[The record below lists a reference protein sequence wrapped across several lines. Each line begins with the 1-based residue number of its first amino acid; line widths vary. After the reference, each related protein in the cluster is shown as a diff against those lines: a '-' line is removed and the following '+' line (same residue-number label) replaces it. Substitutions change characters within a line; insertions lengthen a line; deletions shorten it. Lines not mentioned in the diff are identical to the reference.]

1 MIIGDSMYDKPKPSK
16 NEGVDPVE
24 QRELQIVKQAIIKS
38 LIESGAVTECD
49 EKARRL
55 VLQWVS
61 FVRRN
66 GAAEKESWNPLPF

>member
-1 MIIGDSMYDKPKPSK
+1 MYERPQPAKI
-16 NEGVDPVE
+16 EGVDPVE

-38 LIESGAVTECD
+38 LIEAGVVKECD
-49 EKARRL
+49 ANARRL

-66 GAAEKESWNPLPF
+66 GREEKDAWHPLDF